1 MPQGGVL
8 GPVLYLVYTS
18 DLPITENTL
27 TGTFADE
34 TVILKSHEDPMTSRG
49 VFSIHFFTAVIST
62 SILNH
67 TILFHFFIS
76 TYEVK
81 LVAGTVL

>member
-1 MPQGGVL
+1 VPQGGVL
-8 GPVLYLVYTS
+8 GPVLFLVYTS

-27 TGTFADE
+27 TGTFADD
-34 TVILKSHEDPMTSRG
+34 TVILTSHEDPMTSRS

-62 SILNH
+62 YILSH

-81 LVAGTVL
+81 LVAGTIL